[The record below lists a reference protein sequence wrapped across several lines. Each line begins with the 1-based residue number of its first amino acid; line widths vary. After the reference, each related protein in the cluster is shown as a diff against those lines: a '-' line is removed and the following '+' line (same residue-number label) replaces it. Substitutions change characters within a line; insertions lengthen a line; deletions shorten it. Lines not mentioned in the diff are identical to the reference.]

1 MVKSPT
7 VSVNFDLPEEKQSS
21 LARFCIRTYAVTK
34 GLPGEELLIK
44 VKDSCK
50 QAAHFCV
57 CVCEFT

>member
-7 VSVNFDLPEEKQSS
+7 VSVNFDSPGKKQSS
-21 LARFCIRTYAVTK
+21 LARFWIRTHAVTK

-50 QAAHFCV
+50 QAVHFL